1 MDQKRR
7 LYVDNKNLYTF
18 LRRQRG
24 MLPTEIQV
32 GKQSTFF
39 GMLSEKKYREYSI
52 KRAENLNKHLFYL
65 VKNDPMLRDESITYW
80 VTVGLFVVLLA
91 ITAYICVKFF

>member
-1 MDQKRR
+1 
-7 LYVDNKNLYTF
+7 
-18 LRRQRG
+18 

-52 KRAENLNKHLFYL
+52 KRAENLNKHLFSL